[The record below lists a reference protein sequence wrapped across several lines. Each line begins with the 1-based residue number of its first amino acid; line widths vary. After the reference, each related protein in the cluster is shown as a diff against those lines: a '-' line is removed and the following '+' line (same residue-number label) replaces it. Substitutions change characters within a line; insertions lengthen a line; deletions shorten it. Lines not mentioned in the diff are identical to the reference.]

1 MTVLPLEG
9 GFYVRLFLAE
19 AHQLLEPPRFG
30 EAGEHQV
37 DGLEQIGFTLAVG
50 SLNYVETG
58 RKVQGGVLEIAVV
71 QGLQVAETHGEKL
84 YSSARGTAGK
94 LVQMSASKRIDSA
107 QNPEIKAVSALKDRR
122 ARVRENRF
130 LIEGAREIAR
140 AYSGG
145 IKIEKLYFC
154 PQLLNDEGRGVLEDL
169 SRAALEQIE
178 VSPHAFERL
187 SMRENPDGLVA
198 LAFPLEGS
206 LSALELPEQPLL
218 LILEGLEK
226 PGNVGALLRTA
237 DGVGVDAVIVVGQTD
252 LMNPNVVRSSQ
263 GSLFTQPVV
272 NCQLPELLEFIRA
285 RDIALVAATPYA
297 TTDYWDADLRGGVAI
312 ALGTEHEGL
321 SKVLLEAAGVRVNIP
336 MRGAAD
342 SLNVGIA
349 GALLLYEA
357 VRQRRG

>member
-1 MTVLPLEG
+1 M
-9 GFYVRLFLAE
+9 F
-19 AHQLLEPPRFG
+19 
-30 EAGEHQV
+30 
-37 DGLEQIGFTLAVG
+37 
-50 SLNYVETG
+50 S
-58 RKVQGGVLEIAVV
+58 
-71 QGLQVAETHGEKL
+71 
-84 YSSARGTAGK
+84 
-94 LVQMSASKRIDSA
+94 SKRIDSA

-140 AYSGG
+140 AHFGG
-145 IKIEKLYFC
+145 VRLEKLYFC

-169 SRAALEQIE
+169 DHVGATGQSPLHIQPQQVE
-178 VSPHAFERL
+178 VSKHAFEKL

-206 LSALELPEQPLL
+206 LNLLELPEHPLL

-263 GSLFTQPVV
+263 GSLFTQAVL
-272 NCQLPELLEFIRA
+272 NCELPELLEFIRA
-285 RDIALVAATPYA
+285 RGIALVAGTPHA

-321 SKVLLEAAGVRVNIP
+321 SEKLLEAARVRVNIP